1 MMLPLL
7 LALSLQDAAS
17 REPARQT
24 VAAAAAE
31 AAASPDAGQAAEGAL
46 VVIDSNG
53 PLACDRDGS
62 MYEMK
67 ACAADDLER
76 EQTRMRQYI
85 EVAEG
90 RARRLDEGSLRY
102 GPQTRRAA
110 WLSESQE
117 AWQAYA
123 DARCQGVFE
132 ATSGGTMGG
141 LGYAWCLIDLARRR
155 THDIWSDYLTYSD
168 STPPILP
175 EPVRTVAEDRVDA
188 GLD

>member
-17 REPARQT
+17 REPALQT

-123 DARCQGVFE
+123 DARCQGVF
-132 ATSGGTMGG
+132 
-141 LGYAWCLIDLARRR
+141 GYAWCLIDLARRR